1 MPAMAER
8 VPAAWHDEGVD
19 DHALITAVR
28 SGDPEAFATLV
39 QRETRAVYQAAY
51 RIVGRAADA
60 EDVTQEAFV
69 AAYRAIG
76 TYRGDGSLRGWL
88 LRIAARIAFRRV
100 TQRRDAADLSAIGEP
115 ALADRSSEPARAILA
130 AERQRTIRDAIAEL
144 PDPYREVVA
153 LRFLGDL
160 SLAEVAETTG
170 RPLNTVK
177 THLRRGLERLRP
189 ALAQEREL
197 GAADR

>member
-1 MPAMAER
+1 MAVR
-8 VPAAWHDEGVD
+8 APVSWHDEGVD
-19 DHALITAVR
+19 DHALVAALR
-28 SGDPEAFATLV
+28 SGDRDAFSILV
-39 QRETRAVYQAAY
+39 QRETRSVYQAAY

-76 TYRGDGSLRGWL
+76 TYRGEGSLRGWL
-88 LRIAARIAFRRV
+88 LTIAARLAFRRV
-100 TQRRDAADLSAIGEP
+100 SQRRDTADLAAIGEP
-115 ALADRSSEPARAILA
+115 ALADRSSEPVSVVLA
-130 AERQRTIRDAIAEL
+130 VERQRAIRDAIAQL

-160 SLAEVAETTG
+160 SLAEVADATG

-189 ALAQEREL
+189 ILSSQ
-197 GAADR
+197 ADVGGTDR